1 MALTTSPQTDPV
13 GSTPADRR
21 GLRSPRLLRWFALA
35 AAITNGGIA
44 VTGATVRVTGSG
56 LGCETW
62 PECQPGT
69 LIPEYRTGLE
79 GFHQAI
85 EFGNRTLTGLVLLA
99 SLGTFALLLLQ
110 RPARPQLI
118 LLGAVGPAGVLFQA
132 LWGGIVVRTEL
143 AWWTVAPHMI
153 ISLILLFFAIL
164 VVVRLRESDE
174 PPRAVVPRPLQITSS
189 ATVGVLAALCIVGT
203 LVTAA
208 GPHGGDVDTPRLE
221 LSVRALAQAHADL
234 LFLYLGMLVAL
245 VAAFYAV
252 KAPRLLL
259 RRIWLLVAL
268 TVVQGTI
275 GLVQFAIG
283 VPEVLVILHVL
294 GSVLVVAA
302 GAAMVFATRERPP
315 APVPAA

>member
-1 MALTTSPQTDPV
+1 MALKTSPATDRPTTA
-13 GSTPADRR
+13 GR
-21 GLRSPRLLRWFALA
+21 GLRSPRLLYWFAVA

-56 LGCETW
+56 LGCATW

-69 LIPEYRTGLE
+69 LVPEYRTGLE

-99 SLGTFALLLLQ
+99 SLGTFALLLMQ
-110 RPARPQLI
+110 RPPRPQLI
-118 LLGAVGPAGVLFQA
+118 LIGAVGPAGVLFQA

-143 AWWTVAPHMI
+143 AWWTVAPHML

-164 VVVRLRESDE
+164 VVIRLRESDG
-174 PPRAVVPRPLQITSS
+174 PARSVVPTPLRIT
-189 ATVGVLAALCIVGT
+189 AWGTVGVLTALCIVGT

-221 LSVRALAQAHADL
+221 LSVRALAQIHADL
-234 LFLYLGMLVAL
+234 MFLYLGLLVAL
-245 VAAFYAV
+245 IAGFYAV

-259 RRIWLLVAL
+259 RRSWILIAL
-268 TVVQGTI
+268 TLSQGLI

-283 VPEVLVILHVL
+283 VPEALVIAHVL

-302 GAAMVFATRERPP
+302 GAFMVFGTREHTP
-315 APVPAA
+315 ALAGAET